1 MKPECIT
8 LTNIGNQLKWLIQ
21 MCMELDL
28 DHGNIIQLTQSEV
41 LFTQEYL

>member
-8 LTNIGNQLKWLIQ
+8 LMNIGNQLNWLIQ

-28 DHGNIIQLTQSEV
+28 DRGNIIQLTQSEV